1 MSESQS
7 DGHIT
12 EIELQSQDEYE
23 YDYDSADESEDHG
36 HRVGTGT
43 TKTGRYE
50 VLESSVPDL
59 KRVNPGNQLGVNKPI
74 YMVLSCRVCLS
85 SFAINSRWVL
95 CSNLLYFLGQ
105 ACFLVSDI
113 IDLRALDD
121 DISIPDTGMNVSGG
135 QQEDID
141 EEVYAGDPYYH
152 WYEDIDTVQMYLCYA
167 GAILFL
173 LNPISDFMGSWA
185 EEKVSQIH
193 ESLHYENR
201 KVERIRKQT
210 HNYSDNVDVHSSRP
224 TRVRGDNQEVGSGD
238 ERDSDRITHKKLN
251 SGWWCCNVLGID
263 PEEVNWDMQVA
274 RLFFVGSVLQLWQTH
289 LDWEDPDVYYY
300 LALDIFA
307 SHLFILVSGLAVF
320 GWKIDRDDN
329 WGGSRQRLLLS
340 CKPSK
345 TDWSGWGDWSF
356 FVGSLLDAAISYM
369 ENFPMKVQVVFALVS
384 DFLWMLN
391 AILYTIGYIYGQD
404 VRKRFANKY
413 YTSLVHVEESDSDD
427 EDEDENTTEP
437 GMNKDQD
444 EGVITED
451 SDSESLSN
459 TDSNASEPLQ
469 SSIELSVI

>member
-1 MSESQS
+1 
-7 DGHIT
+7 
-12 EIELQSQDEYE
+12 
-23 YDYDSADESEDHG
+23 
-36 HRVGTGT
+36 
-43 TKTGRYE
+43 
-50 VLESSVPDL
+50 
-59 KRVNPGNQLGVNKPI
+59 
-74 YMVLSCRVCLS
+74 
-85 SFAINSRWVL
+85 
-95 CSNLLYFLGQ
+95 
-105 ACFLVSDI
+105 
-113 IDLRALDD
+113 
-121 DISIPDTGMNVSGG
+121 
-135 QQEDID
+135 
-141 EEVYAGDPYYH
+141 
-152 WYEDIDTVQMYLCYA
+152 
-167 GAILFL
+167 
-173 LNPISDFMGSWA
+173 
-185 EEKVSQIH
+185 
-193 ESLHYENR
+193 
-201 KVERIRKQT
+201 
-210 HNYSDNVDVHSSRP
+210 
-224 TRVRGDNQEVGSGD
+224 
-238 ERDSDRITHKKLN
+238 
-251 SGWWCCNVLGID
+251 
-263 PEEVNWDMQVA
+263 
-274 RLFFVGSVLQLWQTH
+274 
-289 LDWEDPDVYYY
+289 